1 MKIKNEEIAKNEKGL
16 LIPKTDVVFQAL
28 FGTKGSEE
36 ILGGFLSKILNQ
48 EVKNVSLD
56 ANQNL
61 VQETVDE
68 KLGILDLRAIIE
80 ENIDVNIEIQLVDKD
95 NLEKRMLY
103 YWARR
108 YGAQLKPRENY
119 NKLRKTIAILIT
131 DYEIPNLKWFKDAHT
146 IWELLEKRNPNI
158 KIFEDIEI
166 HIIEMPKIEVNP
178 KATEKGLKNW
188 IRFLQNPESEVVKMS
203 NDKEL
208 DEAYKKLEDISGDE
222 KLRRLSELRL
232 KAILDEKATLE
243 CGRKAGLKEGE
254 AKRKSRR
261 KKRADLQKERQNGR
275 AEGKLERSCRR
286 RKVKTIGNCK
296 KSYKS
301 RNRY

>member
-1 MKIKNEEIAKNEKGL
+1 MKIKNKEIAKNEKGL

-28 FGTKGSEE
+28 FGVKGSER

-48 EVKNVSLD
+48 EVKKVSLD

-80 ENIDVNIEIQLVDKD
+80 ENIDVNIEIQLVDKA
-95 NLEKRMLY
+95 NLEKRILL

-108 YGAQLKPRENY
+108 YGVQLKPGEDYR
-119 NKLRKTIAILIT
+119 KLRKTIAILIT
-131 DYEIPNLKWFKDAHT
+131 DYEIPNLVWFKDAHT
-146 IWELLEKRNPNI
+146 RWELLEKRNPEI
-158 KIFEDIEI
+158 KVFEDIEV
-166 HIIEMPKIEVNP
+166 HIIEMPKIEANP

-188 IRFLQNPESEVVKMS
+188 IKFLQNPESEAVKMS

-208 DEAYKKLEDISGDE
+208 DEAYKKLENISGDE

-243 CGRKAGLKEGE
+243 CGREAGLKEGM
-254 AKRKSRR
+254 AKRKS
-261 KKRADLQKERQNGR
+261 RADLQKERQNG
-275 AEGKLERSCRR
+275 KLERISRR
-286 RKVKTIGNCK
+286 RKSKTIRNCK
-296 KSYKS
+296 KSYKAW
-301 RNRY
+301 NKY

>member
-1 MKIKNEEIAKNEKGL
+1 MKIKNKEIAKNEKGL

-28 FGTKGSEE
+28 FGVKGSER

-48 EVKNVSLD
+48 EVKKVSLD

-80 ENIDVNIEIQLVDKD
+80 ENIDVNIEIQLVDKA
-95 NLEKRMLY
+95 NLEKRILL

-108 YGAQLKPRENY
+108 YGVQLKPGEDYRR
-119 NKLRKTIAILIT
+119 LRKTIAILIT
-131 DYEIPNLKWFKDAHT
+131 DYEIPNLVWFKDAHT
-146 IWELLEKRNPNI
+146 RWELLEKRNPEINV
-158 KIFEDIEI
+158 FEDIEV
-166 HIIEMPKIEVNP
+166 HIIEMPKIEANP
-178 KATEKGLKNW
+178 KATERGLKNW
-188 IRFLQNPESEVVKMS
+188 IKFLQNPESEAVKMS

-208 DEAYKKLEDISGDE
+208 DEAYKKLENISGDE

-243 CGRKAGLKEGE
+243 CGREAGLKEGLKE
-254 AKRKSRR
+254 GMAKR
-261 KKRADLQKERQNGR
+261 NG
-275 AEGKLERSCRR
+275 
-286 RKVKTIGNCK
+286 
-296 KSYKS
+296 
-301 RNRY
+301 

>member
-1 MKIKNEEIAKNEKGL
+1 MKIKNEEIAKKEKGL

-28 FGTKGSEE
+28 FGTKGSEK

-131 DYEIPNLKWFKDAHT
+131 DYEISNLKWFKDAHT

-188 IRFLQNPESEVVKMS
+188 IRFLQNPESEAVKMS

-232 KAILDEKATLE
+232 KSILDEKATLE
-243 CGRKAGLKEGE
+243 CGRKAGLKEGI
-254 AKRKSRR
+254 AKRKSRGKIR
-261 KKRADLQKERQNGR
+261 TDLQKE
-275 AEGKLERSCRR
+275 K
-286 RKVKTIGNCK
+286 
-296 KSYKS
+296 
-301 RNRY
+301 

>member
-1 MKIKNEEIAKNEKGL
+1 MKIKNKEIAKNEKGL

-28 FGTKGSEE
+28 FGVKGSER

-48 EVKNVSLD
+48 EVKKVSLD

-80 ENIDVNIEIQLVDKD
+80 ENIDVNIEIQLVDKA
-95 NLEKRMLY
+95 NLEKRILL

-108 YGAQLKPRENY
+108 YGVQLKPGEDYR
-119 NKLRKTIAILIT
+119 KLRKTIAILIT
-131 DYEIPNLKWFKDAHT
+131 DYEIPNLVWFKDAHT
-146 IWELLEKRNPNI
+146 RWELLEKRNPEI
-158 KIFEDIEI
+158 KVFEDIEV
-166 HIIEMPKIEVNP
+166 HIIEMPKIEANP
-178 KATEKGLKNW
+178 KATERGLKNW
-188 IRFLQNPESEVVKMS
+188 IKFLQNPESEAVKMS

-208 DEAYKKLEDISGDE
+208 DEAYKKLENISGDE

-243 CGRKAGLKEGE
+243 CGREAGLKEGM
-254 AKRKSRR
+254 AKRKS
-261 KKRADLQKERQNGR
+261 RADLQKERQNG
-275 AEGKLERSCRR
+275 KLERISRR
-286 RKVKTIGNCK
+286 RKSKTIRNCK
-296 KSYKS
+296 KSYKAW
-301 RNRY
+301 NKC

>member
-1 MKIKNEEIAKNEKGL
+1 MKINNKEIAKNEKGL

-28 FGTKGSEE
+28 FGVKGSER

-48 EVKNVSLD
+48 EVKKVSLD

-80 ENIDVNIEIQLVDKD
+80 ENIDVNIEIQLVDKA
-95 NLEKRMLY
+95 NLEKRILL

-108 YGAQLKPRENY
+108 YGVQLKPGEDYRR
-119 NKLRKTIAILIT
+119 LRKTIAILIT
-131 DYEIPNLKWFKDAHT
+131 DYEIPNLVWFKDAHT
-146 IWELLEKRNPNI
+146 RWELLEKRNPEI
-158 KIFEDIEI
+158 KVFEDIEV
-166 HIIEMPKIEVNP
+166 HIIEMPKIEANP

-188 IRFLQNPESEVVKMS
+188 IKFLQNPESEAVKMS

-208 DEAYKKLEDISGDE
+208 DEAYKKLENISGDE

-243 CGRKAGLKEGE
+243 CGREAGLKEGM
-254 AKRKSRR
+254 AKRKS
-261 KKRADLQKERQNGR
+261 RADLQKERQNG
-275 AEGKLERSCRR
+275 KLERISRR
-286 RKVKTIGNCK
+286 RKSKTIRNCK
-296 KSYKS
+296 KSYKAW
-301 RNRY
+301 NKY

>member
-1 MKIKNEEIAKNEKGL
+1 MKIKNKEIAKNEKGL

-28 FGTKGSEE
+28 FGVKGSER

-48 EVKNVSLD
+48 EVKKVSLD

-80 ENIDVNIEIQLVDKD
+80 ENIDVNIEIQLVDKA
-95 NLEKRMLY
+95 NLEKRILL

-108 YGAQLKPRENY
+108 YGVQLKPGEDYRR
-119 NKLRKTIAILIT
+119 LRKTIAILIT
-131 DYEIPNLKWFKDAHT
+131 DYEIPNLVWFKDAHT
-146 IWELLEKRNPNI
+146 RWELLEKRNPEI
-158 KIFEDIEI
+158 KVFEDIEV
-166 HIIEMPKIEVNP
+166 HIIEMPKIEANP

-188 IRFLQNPESEVVKMS
+188 IKFLQNPESEAVKMS

-208 DEAYKKLEDISGDE
+208 DEAYKKLENISGDE

-243 CGRKAGLKEGE
+243 CGREAGLKEGL
-254 AKRKSRR
+254 AKRKS
-261 KKRADLQKERQNGR
+261 RADLQKERQNG
-275 AEGKLERSCRR
+275 KLERISRR
-286 RKVKTIGNCK
+286 RKSKTIRNCK
-296 KSYKS
+296 KSYKAW
-301 RNRY
+301 NKY

>member
-1 MKIKNEEIAKNEKGL
+1 M
-16 LIPKTDVVFQAL
+16 VFQAL
-28 FGTKGSEE
+28 FGVKGSER

-48 EVKNVSLD
+48 EVKKVSLD

-80 ENIDVNIEIQLVDKD
+80 ENIDVNIEIQLVDKA
-95 NLEKRMLY
+95 NLEKRILL

-108 YGAQLKPRENY
+108 YGVQLKPGEDYR
-119 NKLRKTIAILIT
+119 KLRKTIAILIT
-131 DYEIPNLKWFKDAHT
+131 DYEIPNLVWFKDAHT
-146 IWELLEKRNPNI
+146 RWELLEKRNPEI
-158 KIFEDIEI
+158 KVFEDIEV
-166 HIIEMPKIEVNP
+166 HIIEMPKIEANP

-188 IRFLQNPESEVVKMS
+188 IKFLQNPESEAVKMS

-208 DEAYKKLEDISGDE
+208 DEAYKKLENISGDE

-243 CGRKAGLKEGE
+243 CGREAGLKEGM
-254 AKRKSRR
+254 AKRKS
-261 KKRADLQKERQNGR
+261 RADLQKERQNG
-275 AEGKLERSCRR
+275 KLERISRR
-286 RKVKTIGNCK
+286 RKSKTIRNCK
-296 KSYKS
+296 KSYKAW
-301 RNRY
+301 NKY

>member
-1 MKIKNEEIAKNEKGL
+1 M
-16 LIPKTDVVFQAL
+16 VFQAL
-28 FGTKGSEE
+28 FGVKGSER

-48 EVKNVSLD
+48 EVKKVSLD

-80 ENIDVNIEIQLVDKD
+80 ENIDVNIEIQLVDKA
-95 NLEKRMLY
+95 NLEKRILL

-108 YGAQLKPRENY
+108 YGVQLKPGEDYRR
-119 NKLRKTIAILIT
+119 LRKTIAILIT
-131 DYEIPNLKWFKDAHT
+131 DYEIPNLVWFKDAHT
-146 IWELLEKRNPNI
+146 RWELLERRNPEI
-158 KIFEDIEI
+158 KVFEDIEV
-166 HIIEMPKIEVNP
+166 HIIEMPKIEANP

-188 IRFLQNPESEVVKMS
+188 IKFLQNPESEAVKMS

-208 DEAYKKLEDISGDE
+208 DEAYKKLENISGDE

-243 CGRKAGLKEGE
+243 CGREAGLKEGM
-254 AKRKSRR
+254 AKRKS
-261 KKRADLQKERQNGR
+261 RADLQKERQNG
-275 AEGKLERSCRR
+275 KLERISRR
-286 RKVKTIGNCK
+286 RKSKTIRNCK
-296 KSYKS
+296 KSYKAW
-301 RNRY
+301 NKC

>member
-1 MKIKNEEIAKNEKGL
+1 MKIKNKEIAKNEKGL

-28 FGTKGSEE
+28 FGVKGSER

-48 EVKNVSLD
+48 EVKKVSLD

-80 ENIDVNIEIQLVDKD
+80 ENIDVNIEIQLVDKA
-95 NLEKRMLY
+95 NLEKRILL

-108 YGAQLKPRENY
+108 YGVQLKPGEDYRR
-119 NKLRKTIAILIT
+119 LRKTIAILIT
-131 DYEIPNLKWFKDAHT
+131 DYEIPDLVWFKDAHT
-146 IWELLEKRNPNI
+146 RWELLERRNPEI
-158 KIFEDIEI
+158 KVFEDIEV
-166 HIIEMPKIEVNP
+166 HIIEMPKIEANP

-188 IRFLQNPESEVVKMS
+188 IKFLQNPESEAVKMS

-208 DEAYKKLEDISGDE
+208 DEAYKKLENISGDE

-243 CGRKAGLKEGE
+243 CGREAGLKEGL
-254 AKRKSRR
+254 AKRKS
-261 KKRADLQKERQNGR
+261 RADLQKERQNG
-275 AEGKLERSCRR
+275 KLERISRR
-286 RKVKTIGNCK
+286 RKSKTIRNCK
-296 KSYKS
+296 KSYKAW
-301 RNRY
+301 NKY

>member
-1 MKIKNEEIAKNEKGL
+1 MKIKNKEIAKNEKGL

-28 FGTKGSEE
+28 FGVKGSER

-48 EVKNVSLD
+48 EVKKVSLD

-80 ENIDVNIEIQLVDKD
+80 ENIDVNIEIQLVDKA
-95 NLEKRMLY
+95 NLEKRILL

-108 YGAQLKPRENY
+108 YGVQLKPGEDYRR
-119 NKLRKTIAILIT
+119 LRKTIAILIT
-131 DYEIPNLKWFKDAHT
+131 DYEIPNLVWFKDAHT
-146 IWELLEKRNPNI
+146 RWELLEKRNPEI
-158 KIFEDIEI
+158 KVFEDIEV
-166 HIIEMPKIEVNP
+166 HIIEMPKIEANP

-188 IRFLQNPESEVVKMS
+188 IKFLQNPESEAVKMS

-208 DEAYKKLEDISGDE
+208 DEAYKKLENISGDE

-243 CGRKAGLKEGE
+243 CGREAGLKEGM
-254 AKRKSRR
+254 AKRKS
-261 KKRADLQKERQNGR
+261 RADLQKERQNG
-275 AEGKLERSCRR
+275 KLERISRR
-286 RKVKTIGNCK
+286 RKSKTIRNCK
-296 KSYKS
+296 KSYKAW
-301 RNRY
+301 NKY

>member
-1 MKIKNEEIAKNEKGL
+1 MKIKNKEIAKNEKGL

-28 FGTKGSEE
+28 FGVKGSER

-48 EVKNVSLD
+48 EVKKVSLD

-80 ENIDVNIEIQLVDKD
+80 ENIDVNIEIQLVDKA
-95 NLEKRMLY
+95 NLEKRILL

-108 YGAQLKPRENY
+108 YGVQLKPGEDYRS
-119 NKLRKTIAILIT
+119 LRKTIAILIT
-131 DYEIPNLKWFKDAHT
+131 DYEIPNLVWFKDAHT
-146 IWELLEKRNPNI
+146 RWELLEKRNPEI
-158 KIFEDIEI
+158 KVFEDIEV
-166 HIIEMPKIEVNP
+166 HIIEMPKIEANP

-188 IRFLQNPESEVVKMS
+188 IKFLQNPESEAVKMS

-208 DEAYKKLEDISGDE
+208 DEAYKKLENISGDE

-243 CGRKAGLKEGE
+243 CGREAGLKEGL
-254 AKRKSRR
+254 AKRKS
-261 KKRADLQKERQNGR
+261 RADLQKERQNG
-275 AEGKLERSCRR
+275 KLERISRR
-286 RKVKTIGNCK
+286 RKSKTIRNCK
-296 KSYKS
+296 KSYKAW
-301 RNRY
+301 NKC

>member
-1 MKIKNEEIAKNEKGL
+1 MKIKNKEIAKNEKGL

-28 FGTKGSEE
+28 FGVKGSER

-48 EVKNVSLD
+48 EVKKVSLD

-61 VQETVDE
+61 VQETIDE

-80 ENIDVNIEIQLVDKD
+80 ENIDVNIEIQLVDKA
-95 NLEKRMLY
+95 NLEKRILL

-108 YGAQLKPRENY
+108 YGVQLKPGEDYRR
-119 NKLRKTIAILIT
+119 LRKTIAILIT
-131 DYEIPNLKWFKDAHT
+131 DYEIPDLVWFKDAHT
-146 IWELLEKRNPNI
+146 RWELLEKRNPEI
-158 KIFEDIEI
+158 KVFEDIEV
-166 HIIEMPKIEVNP
+166 HIIEMPKIEANP

-188 IRFLQNPESEVVKMS
+188 IKFLQNPESEAVKMS

-208 DEAYKKLEDISGDE
+208 DEAYKKLENISGDE

-243 CGRKAGLKEGE
+243 CGREAGLKEGL
-254 AKRKSRR
+254 AKRKS
-261 KKRADLQKERQNGR
+261 RADLQKERQNG
-275 AEGKLERSCRR
+275 KLERISRR
-286 RKVKTIGNCK
+286 RKSKTIRNCK
-296 KSYKS
+296 KSYKAW
-301 RNRY
+301 NKY

>member
-1 MKIKNEEIAKNEKGL
+1 MKIKNKEIAKNEKGL

-28 FGTKGSEE
+28 FGVKGSER

-48 EVKNVSLD
+48 EVKKVSLD

-80 ENIDVNIEIQLVDKD
+80 ENIDVNIEIQLVDKA
-95 NLEKRMLY
+95 NLEKRILL

-108 YGAQLKPRENY
+108 YGVQLKPGEDYRR
-119 NKLRKTIAILIT
+119 LRKTIAILIT
-131 DYEIPNLKWFKDAHT
+131 DYEIPNLVWFKDAHT
-146 IWELLEKRNPNI
+146 RWELLERRNPEI
-158 KIFEDIEI
+158 KVFEDIEV
-166 HIIEMPKIEVNP
+166 HIIEMPKIEANP

-188 IRFLQNPESEVVKMS
+188 IKFLQNPESEAVKMS

-208 DEAYKKLEDISGDE
+208 DEAYKKLENISGDE

-243 CGRKAGLKEGE
+243 CGREAGLKEGL
-254 AKRKSRR
+254 AKRKS
-261 KKRADLQKERQNGR
+261 RADLQKERQNG
-275 AEGKLERSCRR
+275 KLERISRR
-286 RKVKTIGNCK
+286 RKSKTIRNCK
-296 KSYKS
+296 KSYKAW
-301 RNRY
+301 NKY

>member
-1 MKIKNEEIAKNEKGL
+1 MKIKNKEIAKNEKGL

-28 FGTKGSEE
+28 FGVKGSER

-48 EVKNVSLD
+48 EVKKVSLD

-80 ENIDVNIEIQLVDKD
+80 ENIDVNIEIQLVDKA
-95 NLEKRMLY
+95 NLEKRILL

-108 YGAQLKPRENY
+108 YGVQLKPGEDYKR
-119 NKLRKTIAILIT
+119 LRKTIAILIT
-131 DYEIPNLKWFKDAHT
+131 DYEIPNLVWFKDAHT
-146 IWELLEKRNPNI
+146 RWELLEKRNPEI
-158 KIFEDIEI
+158 KVFEDIEV
-166 HIIEMPKIEVNP
+166 HIIEMPKIEANP
-178 KATEKGLKNW
+178 KATERGLKNW
-188 IRFLQNPESEVVKMS
+188 IKFLQNPESEAVKMS

-208 DEAYKKLEDISGDE
+208 DEAYKKLENISGDE

-243 CGRKAGLKEGE
+243 CGREAGLKEGL
-254 AKRKSRR
+254 AKRKS
-261 KKRADLQKERQNGR
+261 RADLQKERQNG
-275 AEGKLERSCRR
+275 KLERISRR
-286 RKVKTIGNCK
+286 RKSKTIRNCK
-296 KSYKS
+296 KSYKAW
-301 RNRY
+301 NKY

>member
-1 MKIKNEEIAKNEKGL
+1 MKIKNKEIAKNEKGL

-28 FGTKGSEE
+28 FGVKGSER

-48 EVKNVSLD
+48 EVKKVSLD

-80 ENIDVNIEIQLVDKD
+80 ENIDVNIEIQLVDKA
-95 NLEKRMLY
+95 NLEKRILL

-108 YGAQLKPRENY
+108 YGVQLKPGEDYRR
-119 NKLRKTIAILIT
+119 LRKTIAILIT
-131 DYEIPNLKWFKDAHT
+131 DYEIPNLVWFKDAHT
-146 IWELLEKRNPNI
+146 RWELLERRNPGI
-158 KIFEDIEI
+158 KVFEDIEV
-166 HIIEMPKIEVNP
+166 HIIEMPKIEANP

-188 IRFLQNPESEVVKMS
+188 IKFLQNPESEAVKMS

-208 DEAYKKLEDISGDE
+208 DEAYKKLENISGDE

-243 CGRKAGLKEGE
+243 CGREAGLKEGM
-254 AKRKSRR
+254 AKRKS
-261 KKRADLQKERQNGR
+261 RADLQKERQNG
-275 AEGKLERSCRR
+275 KLERISRR
-286 RKVKTIGNCK
+286 RKSKTIRNCK
-296 KSYKS
+296 KSYKAWDK
-301 RNRY
+301 Y

>member
-1 MKIKNEEIAKNEKGL
+1 MKIKNKEIAKNEKGL

-28 FGTKGSEE
+28 FGVKGSER

-48 EVKNVSLD
+48 EVKKVSLD

-80 ENIDVNIEIQLVDKD
+80 ENIDVNIEIQLVDKA
-95 NLEKRMLY
+95 NLEKRILL

-108 YGAQLKPRENY
+108 YGVQLKPGEDYR
-119 NKLRKTIAILIT
+119 KLRKTIAILIT
-131 DYEIPNLKWFKDAHT
+131 DYEIPNLVWFKDAHT
-146 IWELLEKRNPNI
+146 RWELLEKRNPEI
-158 KIFEDIEI
+158 KVFEDIEV
-166 HIIEMPKIEVNP
+166 HIIEMPKIEANT
-178 KATEKGLKNW
+178 KATERGLKNW
-188 IRFLQNPESEVVKMS
+188 IKFLQNPESEAVKMS

-208 DEAYKKLEDISGDE
+208 DEAYKKLENISGDE

-243 CGRKAGLKEGE
+243 CGREAGLKEGI
-254 AKRKSRR
+254 AKRNSRR
-261 KKRADLQKERQNGR
+261 
-275 AEGKLERSCRR
+275 RS
-286 RKVKTIGNCK
+286 
-296 KSYKS
+296 
-301 RNRY
+301 